1 METVQTLACTEC
13 DGQLNAAPT
22 LVGEILDCD
31 DCGAELEVT
40 SLAPLTIALAPEIE
54 EDWGE

>member
-1 METVQTLACTEC
+1 METQTILQCPEC
-13 DGQLNAAPT
+13 AGELTASPR

-31 DCGAELEVT
+31 DCGAELEVR
-40 SLAPLTIALAPEIE
+40 SLDPLRVALAPEIE

>member
-1 METVQTLACTEC
+1 METMTLIACTEC
-13 DGQLNAAPT
+13 AGDIQAQPRFT
-22 LVGEILDCD
+22 GEIIDCS

-40 SLAPLTIALAPEIE
+40 SLAPLTLQLAPEIE

>member
-1 METVQTLACTEC
+1 MDAIQTLACIEC
-13 DGQLNAAPT
+13 AGDIQAQPRFT
-22 LVGEILDCD
+22 GEIIDCS

-40 SLAPLTIALAPEIE
+40 ALAPLTLQLAPEIE